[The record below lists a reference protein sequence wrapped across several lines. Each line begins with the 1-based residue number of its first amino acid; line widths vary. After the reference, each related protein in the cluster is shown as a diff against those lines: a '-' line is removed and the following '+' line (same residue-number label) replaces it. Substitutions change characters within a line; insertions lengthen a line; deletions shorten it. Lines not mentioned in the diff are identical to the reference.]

1 MAAAAT
7 KIHGAARSLLAT
19 AVVLLLGLALA
30 PAGAAASA
38 PTVSAFNSLATI
50 RSDQPLPPGGSAS
63 AGIRAAGNEFESFQ
77 IAVQAGSAP
86 LSGLRVDPGQ
96 KLTGPGGATI
106 PYSNLTV
113 YREVDY
119 QVSQRSDAEGAT
131 GSWPDALIPER
142 DDFYRENRNAFP
154 VNLAAGQKI
163 SAWID
168 VLVPDGAPAGKY
180 TGSIVVSGG
189 GGQVAEIPVELT
201 VYGFSIPSTATLRSA
216 FGIDGPTLPG
226 GDETLYAAAALN
238 DRVTIADLWPFP
250 ETRFQ
255 NKILPLLQG
264 TDPRVQLPGAKLT
277 ALEAHHCAANCL
289 EGWRDLAQRYPIAS
303 RFLDYICD
311 EPHTSEAWSDC
322 NATAASANS
331 IWPGVRKL
339 ITTDVAHVPG
349 WATDLSPLVND
360 MDRDGTAAYSAW
372 DSGNQT
378 RNLWPYTSCR
388 SYSCNSSESPY
399 YDGWPGYAIDEPA
412 SQARAMGWLA
422 FITGAAGEL
431 YYSTTRALSTAWT
444 DQYRS
449 GGNGDGT
456 LFYPGTTDIIG
467 GTHPIPIESIRLKR
481 IRDGREDYEY
491 LHILQQEG
499 RAADAMA
506 VAQDLFPSLRQ
517 TTVPGSAVASARSQL
532 AAMIP

>member
-7 KIHGAARSLLAT
+7 KIPWAARSLLAT
-19 AVVLLLGLALA
+19 AVVLLLGVALA
-30 PAGAAASA
+30 PAGAAESA
-38 PTVSAFNSLATI
+38 PTVSVFNSLATI

-96 KLTGPGGATI
+96 RLTGPGGAMI
-106 PYSNLTV
+106 PYSNLTI

-119 QVSQRSDAEGAT
+119 NVTQRSDSEGAT

-154 VNLAAGQKI
+154 VQLAAGQRT

-180 TGSIVVSGG
+180 TGSIVVSSGG
-189 GGQVAEIPVELT
+189 VQVAEIPVELT

-216 FGIDGPTLPG
+216 FGHDGPTLPG

-238 DRVTIADLWPFP
+238 NRVTIADLWPFP

-277 ALEAHHCAANCL
+277 ALEVHHCATNCL
-289 EGWRDLAQRYPIAS
+289 EGWHDLAQRYPIAS

-311 EPHTSEAWSDC
+311 EPHTPEAWSDC
-322 NATAASANS
+322 YATATSANS

-339 ITTDVAHVPG
+339 ITTDAAHVPG

-372 DSGNQT
+372 ESGNQT

-388 SYSCNSSESPY
+388 SYSCDSAESSY
-399 YDGWPGYAIDEPA
+399 FNGWPGYAIDEPS

-422 FITGAAGEL
+422 FITGATGEL

-499 RAADAMA
+499 RGADAMA